1 MDPHRR
7 RAVVVMALANA
18 GHFAAYEIARSAIM
32 ALFTSNRHN
41 GGTTGLA
48 GSAASA
54 MALATGLVSPVS
66 VGLWYAHR
74 FVFDRHGPRRAL
86 AYTSLAY
93 VASIAGTALLLKWFQ
108 PPAAAAAATSL
119 GPESASAASMVV
131 LAMHQWFNESRRR
144 GLEQLA
150 IVFLF
155 VVKNAFVQLLS
166 AQHWSF
172 ITSVLASS
180 GGRGG
185 GSRDAATTSST
196 DQWTSI
202 IAGLASVAATL
213 AGWLVTPLI
222 QVLGR
227 QERQAHSTLDS
238 AATDTSAL
246 TGLLLV
252 AASLLGLT
260 AMLSDHAYRIAQQVR

>member
-7 RAVVVMALANA
+7 RAVVAMALANA

-41 GGTTGLA
+41 GGTAGLA
-48 GSAASA
+48 NSAASA

-74 FVFDRHGPRRAL
+74 FVFDRRGPRRAL
-86 AYTSLAY
+86 ACTSMAY
-93 VASIAGTALLLKWFQ
+93 VASIAGTAMLLKWFQ
-108 PPAAAAAATSL
+108 LPTAATTL
-119 GPESASAASMVV
+119 GPASTASAVV
-131 LAMHQWFNESRRR
+131 LTMRQWFNESRRR

-172 ITSVLASS
+172 ITSVLSS
-180 GGRGG
+180 SSGG
-185 GSRDAATTSST
+185 GSRDSDTTSST

-213 AGWLVTPLI
+213 SGWLVTPLI
-222 QVLGR
+222 HVLGR
-227 QERQAHSTLDS
+227 QQERHTHSTPDS
-238 AATDTSAL
+238 ATAANDTTAL

-260 AMLSDHAYRIAQQVR
+260 AILSDHAYRIAQKVR